1 MIVNRFG
8 KWMRIGHFKLAGW
21 MSKLQISLEYYLRLR
36 YWTFSPFFAIENDL
50 VLFVAF
56 LNVIIIVGTEF
67 YFDDLIS
74 TLLFDNAMFFIGEY
88 FCVNTFD
95 VSQTNKNTE
104 KKWKKNRNERER
116 TKNHIKRN
124 NENNVENLM
133 RMLNQHTERERHS
146 HKTLTITILL

>member
-1 MIVNRFG
+1 M
-8 KWMRIGHFKLAGW
+8 
-21 MSKLQISLEYYLRLR
+21 
-36 YWTFSPFFAIENDL
+36 
-50 VLFVAF
+50 FVAF

-74 TLLFDNAMFFIGEY
+74 TLLFDNAMFLIGEY

-133 RMLNQHTERERHS
+133 RMLNQHTEREALTQNS
-146 HKTLTITILL
+146 DNNNIAVMHKQKSLLAGENRQDEADQQINAL